1 MDFPKLTDARMIER
15 LEPPVGAPTGVS
27 SMVLDTDTYNEIDDQ
42 FCVVYSLLSPE
53 SVDVEAVYAAPFH
66 NNRSGGAGDGMER
79 SYEEILRVL
88 DRLGR
93 SPEGLAHR
101 GSDRW
106 LESVDEPVESAA
118 TADLIE
124 RAMTRRDGPLY
135 VLAIGA
141 ITNVASALLLEPRLV
156 ERIVVVWLGG
166 QPHYWRSAAEFNLS
180 GNLLASQV
188 VFDSGVPLVQ
198 LPCTHVTEQLR
209 TTVPEMARYVKGK
222 GAIGNY
228 LFEIFKEYI
237 ADGYARSK
245 EIWDII
251 SVAWMVDPS
260 WVPTEVVHAPRLT
273 DQTTWSLDKTRHFM
287 RVGVQCR
294 RDLIFADLFRKL
306 EAAG

>member
-1 MDFPKLTDARMIER
+1 MDFPKLTNALMMER
-15 LEPPVGAPTGVS
+15 LEPPRGRS

-42 FCVVYSLLSPE
+42 FCVVYSLLSPD
-53 SVDVEAVYAAPFH
+53 SVDVEAIYAAPFH
-66 NNRSGGAGDGMER
+66 NNRSDGPGDGMEK

-88 DRLGR
+88 ERLGR
-93 SPEGLAHR
+93 SPQGLAHR

-106 LESVDEPVESAA
+106 LASPDEPVESDAA
-118 TADLIE
+118 ADLIGRGMADRE
-124 RAMTRRDGPLY
+124 GPLY

-141 ITNVASALLLEPRLV
+141 ITNVASALLMEPRLV

-166 QPHYWRSAAEFNLS
+166 QPHYWPSAAEFNLS
-180 GNLLASQV
+180 GNLVASQV

-209 TTVPEMARYVKGK
+209 TTVPEMERYVKGR
-222 GAIGNY
+222 GAIGDY
-228 LFEIFKEYI
+228 LFGIFREYV

-251 SVAWMVDPS
+251 SVAWMVNPD
-260 WVPTEVVHAPRLT
+260 WAPTRIVHAPRLT
-273 DQTTWSLDKTRHFM
+273 DQRTWSADDGRHFM

-294 RDLIFADLFRKL
+294 RDPIFADLFRKL